1 VGAGRPE
8 SEILRR
14 AGNYRYRFEAFFS
27 RGVDDGGTAM
37 GDGWPTKGRD
47 DKAAGHW
54 VDAAPFRAQLR
65 HLMTAGGLGSA
76 DVATLAGISPRLA
89 GRLLHGH
96 RGRPLRRISP
106 DTAQRLIQLTG
117 PSVRSLSY
125 VVVPTGVARLQL
137 RRLERLGW
145 TVSTIAERIG
155 VTTVELDGLV
165 VGAETC
171 TARLTVRLTALA
183 RAELAAAE
191 AARPGCLS
199 DAA

>member
-1 VGAGRPE
+1 MGAGWPKMG
-8 SEILRR
+8 S
-14 AGNYRYRFEAFFS
+14 
-27 RGVDDGGTAM
+27 DD
-37 GDGWPTKGRD
+37 R
-47 DKAAGHW
+47 AAGHW

-65 HLMTAGGLGSA
+65 HLMAVGGLGSA
-76 DVATLAGISPRLA
+76 DVATLAGISPGLA

-106 DTAQRLIQLTG
+106 DTAHRLIQLTG

-125 VVVPTGVARLQL
+125 IVVPTGMARLQL
-137 RRLERLGW
+137 RRLQRMDW
-145 TVSTIAERIG
+145 TLSTIADRIG
-155 VTTVELDGLV
+155 VTTVELDDLV
-165 VGAETC
+165 GGAETC

-191 AARPGCLS
+191 AARPARLS